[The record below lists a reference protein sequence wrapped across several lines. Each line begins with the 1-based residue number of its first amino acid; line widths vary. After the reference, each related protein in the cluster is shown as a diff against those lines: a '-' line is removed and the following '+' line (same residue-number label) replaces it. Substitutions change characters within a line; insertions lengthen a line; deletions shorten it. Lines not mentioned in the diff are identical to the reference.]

1 MAENG
6 TKIEPEKYGSLL
18 QHSFSTL
25 MECPESDSDTISEK
39 SSTAGGDL
47 LLPTRIRSPR
57 SSVLSK
63 EINGNCLNISN
74 QQKTDSLSPRTSSSS
89 ESGTMSIPDKLSLNP
104 SVIIRVKVED
114 QRIVESGVNY
124 RCIRLNEHDRAKA
137 VISSALE
144 KHCLEAEE
152 ASKWKLC
159 QKLQN
164 RELSL
169 PDNANVFFGLD
180 NSQERVIN

>member
-1 MAENG
+1 
-6 TKIEPEKYGSLL
+6 
-18 QHSFSTL
+18 
-25 MECPESDSDTISEK
+25 
-39 SSTAGGDL
+39 
-47 LLPTRIRSPR
+47 
-57 SSVLSK
+57 
-63 EINGNCLNISN
+63 
-74 QQKTDSLSPRTSSSS
+74 
-89 ESGTMSIPDKLSLNP
+89 MSIPDKLSLNP